1 MDITW
6 EKTIIRQERLPLIP
20 TSLHPNP
27 HLFYIPDEIIPPLI
41 EMTNGTMTEDIK
53 MRYVM
58 GIYIIIIVIMG
69 ITILSVIGITGYILI
84 QDIGIETA
92 EQASVPDGLIAI
104 GSAAVGALAGLL
116 VPSPR
121 NS

>member
-1 MDITW
+1 M
-6 EKTIIRQERLPLIP
+6 R
-20 TSLHPNP
+20 
-27 HLFYIPDEIIPPLI
+27 
-41 EMTNGTMTEDIK
+41 MTNGTMTEDIK

-84 QDIGIETA
+84 KDIGIETA
-92 EQASVPDGLIAI
+92 QQSSVPDGLIAI

>member
-1 MDITW
+1 
-6 EKTIIRQERLPLIP
+6 
-20 TSLHPNP
+20 
-27 HLFYIPDEIIPPLI
+27 
-41 EMTNGTMTEDIK
+41 MTNDTAVEDIK

-58 GIYIIIIVIMG
+58 LIYIIIIVIMG
-69 ITILSVIGITGYILI
+69 ITIISVIGITGYILI
-84 QDIGIETA
+84 KDIGIESA
-92 EQASVPDGLIAI
+92 QQSMVPDGLIAI

>member
-1 MDITW
+1 
-6 EKTIIRQERLPLIP
+6 
-20 TSLHPNP
+20 
-27 HLFYIPDEIIPPLI
+27 
-41 EMTNGTMTEDIK
+41 MTNDTAVEDIK

-58 GIYIIIIVIMG
+58 LIYIIIIAIMG
-69 ITILSVIGITGYILI
+69 ITIISVIGITGYILI
-84 QDIGIETA
+84 KDIGIESA
-92 EQASVPDGLIAI
+92 QQSMVPDGLIAI